1 MRFRGIRLVK
11 QNEEIFR
18 LIHVCLEEK
27 QNKTRRER
35 LKSALYRRLKKRK
48 VFKIV
53 KRGTLSTF

>member
-11 QNEEIFR
+11 QNEENFR